1 MEKLRRVGKATLDVL
16 EALANAE
23 EDQHGFGLAKQI
35 GRPTGS
41 IYPAL
46 SRLEEAGWLESYWAE
61 PAPEG
66 RPRRRLYRLTEEG
79 RQAAHELL
87 GERRNIAA
95 RKSVNRRF
103 VPALPG
109 LVES

>member
-1 MEKLRRVGKATLDVL
+1 MEKLGRVGKATLDVL
-16 EALANAE
+16 DALANAE
-23 EDQHGFGLAKQI
+23 EDQHGFALAKQV

-66 RPRRRLYRLTEEG
+66 RPRRRLYHLTEEG

-87 GERRNIAA
+87 SEKRSIAA
-95 RKSVNRRF
+95 RKSVGKRS
-103 VPALPG
+103 VPAFPG